1 MSAFSVFWR
10 YGRQLL
16 AASFVIVASG
26 QAGAIQNRPLTI
38 NDLAQPPSI
47 RTIQMSPDG
56 RQVAYLQ
63 RTNDFHALARATGA
77 AHREDPDNL
86 HHRLLLVDLSGLA
99 EAPPREIDLGTDIP
113 VGVSWVGPDRLIV
126 GAIATS
132 EDNGHMPPQRRS
144 RVPYYRFYWR
154 LVSIDIATGQR
165 DVLFGDD
172 EAWEMRAADNF
183 AEVVHPLPGEPDHIL
198 VAAHR
203 NSNFDLWR
211 LDLATGDEERVERGG
226 SNTVQ
231 WAANEQGRAMF
242 RLDVDVD
249 DDRARIY
256 RRRSGSDRWSRD
268 ETLSLDEFVD
278 YIHRA
283 NRSIWAA
290 NTDDDNTVLVAVRP
304 EGAERRGV
312 YEFDLEAD
320 EIGEQVWEHPT
331 YDLATVLRDELSDRM
346 IAATYLDDRVRTH
359 FFDRRLNAHFQ
370 ALTAYFEADAVVYPL
385 DVTANALLL
394 FVTGPQEPGSYY
406 AYTLDTSEVRPLA
419 AVNPA
424 LLGTRLSR
432 VTSERVTTRD
442 GLVIDVFVTH
452 PAGTAPG
459 AALPTVVMPHGGPE
473 SRDSFG
479 FDPIAQYFAAEG
491 WRVLQP
497 NFRGSEGY
505 GRSFASAA
513 HGEWS
518 RAVQNDITDTLDW
531 AINSGLTVRDRVC
544 IAGFSYGGYA
554 ALAGAFATPDA
565 YRCVVS
571 VAGITDPEA
580 FIDWSRE
587 NRPDAVE
594 YWTRQIGDPVG
605 DSDTVRAMSPVH
617 QIDRMRSPILLLHG
631 NEDDVVPM
639 SQTSMM
645 SDALEA
651 AGYDYRVRIIRG
663 AGHNFETPLG
673 LGRTLALMEAF
684 MGEYLDEV
692 QPDDRDSWQTLTE
705 AVRINLPEFRRLTG
719 MPDPD
724 ADAPNGLR
732 DLLGATTSETDERET
747 LQPPPPPQ
755 D

>member
-1 MSAFSVFWR
+1 MGWNAVTKPVVR
-10 YGRQLL
+10 LL
-16 AASFVIVASG
+16 AVMLATMVSA
-26 QAGAIQNRPLTI
+26 QAGAIQSRPLTI

-56 RQVAYLQ
+56 RRVAYLQ
-63 RTNDFHALARATGA
+63 RTSDFHALARATGA

-86 HHRLLLVDLSGLA
+86 HHRLLLVELSSPA
-99 EAPPREIDLGTDIP
+99 EASPREIDLGTDIP
-113 VGVSWVGPDRLIV
+113 VVIRWAGPDRLIV
-126 GAIATS
+126 SAIAIS
-132 EDNGHMPPQRRS
+132 EDNGHMRPQRRS

-154 LVSIDIATGQR
+154 LVSIDIRTGQR

-172 EAWEMRAADNF
+172 EAWDMRAADNF
-183 AEVVHPLPGEPDHIL
+183 AEVVHPLPGEPDHVL

-203 NSNFDLWR
+203 TSNFDLWR
-211 LDLATGDEERVERGG
+211 LNLATGDHDRVERGR

-231 WAANEQGRAMF
+231 WAANEQGRATF
-242 RLDVDVD
+242 RLDLDID

-268 ETLSLDEFVD
+268 ESLTLNEFVD

-290 NTDDDNTVLVAVRP
+290 NTDDDDTVLVAVRP
-304 EGAERRGV
+304 EGVERRGV
-312 YEFDLEAD
+312 YEYDLEAD
-320 EIGEQVWEHPT
+320 EIGDRVWEHPT
-331 YDLATVLRDELSDRM
+331 YDLDTVLRDELSDRM
-346 IAATYLDDRVRTH
+346 IAVTYLDDRIRTR
-359 FFDRRLNAHFQ
+359 FFDRRLDAHFQ

-406 AYTLDTSEVRPLA
+406 AYSLDTSQVRPLA

-452 PAGTAPG
+452 PAGAAPG

-473 SRDSFG
+473 ARDSFG

-505 GRSFASAA
+505 GRSFARAA

-518 RAVQNDITDTLDW
+518 RAVQDDITDTLDW
-531 AINSGLTVRDRVC
+531 AIRSGLTIRDRVC

-587 NRPDAVE
+587 YRPDAVD

-605 DSDTVRAMSPVH
+605 DSETVRAMSPIH
-617 QIDRMRSPILLLHG
+617 QIDRMQAPILLLHG
-631 NEDDVVPM
+631 NKDDVVPM
-639 SQTSMM
+639 SQANLM
-645 SDALEA
+645 SEALEA
-651 AGYDYRVRIIRG
+651 AGYDYRERTIRG
-663 AGHNFETPLG
+663 AGHNFETPLA

-692 QPDDRDSWQTLTE
+692 QPEDRDSWQTLTE
-705 AVRINLPEFRRLTG
+705 PENINLPQFRRVMG
-719 MPDPD
+719 MSDP
-724 ADAPNGLR
+724 ADDDRIGLEGM
-732 DLLGATTSETDERET
+732 LGATSEATDEFPDDPEN
-747 LQPPPPPQ
+747 
-755 D
+755 

>member
-1 MSAFSVFWR
+1 MGWNAVTMPV
-10 YGRQLL
+10 GRLL
-16 AASFVIVASG
+16 AAMLAVVVGA

-63 RTNDFHALARATGA
+63 RTSDFHALARAMDSV
-77 AHREDPDNL
+77 HRDDPDNL
-86 HHRLLLVDLSGLA
+86 LHRLLLVDLTGPA
-99 EAPPREIDLGTDIP
+99 DAPPREIDLGTDIP
-113 VGVSWVGPDRLIV
+113 VGISWAGPDRLIV
-126 GAIATS
+126 GTIATS
-132 EDNGHMPPQRRS
+132 EDNGHMRPRRRS

-154 LVSIDIATGQR
+154 LVSVHIPTGQR

-172 EAWEMRAADNF
+172 EAWDMRAADNF
-183 AEVVHPLPGEPDHIL
+183 AEVVHPLPGEPDHVL

-211 LDLATGDEERVERGG
+211 LDLVTGDHDRVERGS

-231 WAANEQGRAMF
+231 WAANEQGRATF
-242 RLDVDVD
+242 RLDLDVD

-268 ETLSLDEFVD
+268 ESLTLNEFVD

-290 NTDDDNTVLVAVRP
+290 NTDDDDTVLVAVRP

-312 YEFDLEAD
+312 YEYDLEAD
-320 EIGEQVWEHPT
+320 EIGDRVWEHPT
-331 YDLATVLRDELSDRM
+331 YDLDTVLRDELSDRM
-346 IAATYLDDRVRTH
+346 IAVTYLDDRIRTR

-385 DVTANALLL
+385 DVTADALLL

-406 AYTLDTSEVRPLA
+406 AYSLETSEVRPLA

-432 VTSERVTTRD
+432 VTTEQVTTRD

-452 PAGTAPG
+452 PAGARPG
-459 AALPTVVMPHGGPE
+459 AALPTVIMPHGGPE
-473 SRDSFG
+473 ARDSFG
-479 FDPIAQYFAAEG
+479 FDPVAQYFAAEG
-491 WRVLQP
+491 WRILQP

-505 GRSFASAA
+505 GRTFASAA
-513 HGEWS
+513 HGQWS
-518 RAVQNDITDTLDW
+518 RAVQDDITDTLQW
-531 AINSGLTVRDRVC
+531 AINSGLTRRDRVC

-554 ALAGAFATPDA
+554 ALAGAFVTPDA

-571 VAGITDPEA
+571 VAGISDPEA

-587 NRPDAVE
+587 NRPDSVE
-594 YWTRQIGDPVG
+594 YWTRQIGDPE
-605 DSDTVRAMSPVH
+605 TEAEAVRAMAPVH
-617 QIDRMRSPILLLHG
+617 QISRMRAPILLLHG
-631 NEDDVVPM
+631 NKDEVVPM
-639 SQTSMM
+639 AQTEIMIE
-645 SDALEA
+645 ALEA
-651 AGYDYRVRIIRG
+651 AGYDFRERTIRG

-692 QPDDRDSWQTLTE
+692 QPADRDSWQTLTE
-705 AVRINLPEFRRLTG
+705 PERINLPQFRRVMGL
-719 MPDPD
+719 PDP
-724 ADAPNGLR
+724 ADDSPNGLTEM
-732 DLLGATTSETDERET
+732 LGATTDTADEFPDDPEN
-747 LQPPPPPQ
+747 
-755 D
+755 